1 MIEGIKPLYNAALK
15 PFARF
20 LARMGIH
27 PNAVTLF
34 GVFLFCIGA
43 WLTAVG
49 IWKIAVLLG
58 IIASFFD
65 GLDGTVA
72 RETGKKSSFGAL
84 LDSVCDRLTEVV
96 WIGSYLVYYFRLPPF
111 DTVSVYCAFLAVTG
125 SILVSYV
132 KARAEGVGIACTG
145 GLMQRPE
152 RLIILGVFQLLGPGL
167 MPWGLG
173 IVAGFAYLTVFQ
185 RIYLVW
191 RNYKQ
196 LIEK

>member
-1 MIEGIKPLYNAALK
+1 MIEVIKPHYNAVLK
-15 PFARF
+15 PFARL

-34 GVFLFCIGA
+34 GVFLFFMGA
-43 WLTAVG
+43 WLTATG
-49 IWKIAVLLG
+49 IWTIAVALG

-65 GLDGTVA
+65 GLDGILA
-72 RETGKKSSFGAL
+72 RETGKKSSFGAF
-84 LDSVCDRLTEVV
+84 LDSVCDRVTEVV
-96 WIGSYLVYYFRLPPF
+96 WIGSYLFYYFQHPPF

-132 KARAEGVGIACTG
+132 KARAEGVGIACDG
-145 GLMQRPE
+145 GLLQRSE
-152 RLIILGVFQLLGPGL
+152 RLIILGVFQLLGPDL

-185 RIYLVW
+185 RMYLVW
-191 RNYKQ
+191 RNYNKKDFQ
-196 LIEK
+196 